1 MLKIR
6 NLDAGYGSL
15 NVLRRVS
22 IHVRSG
28 EIVTIIGAN
37 GAGKTTLLK
46 TITGLIRA
54 QSGEVLFNN
63 ADIGAVPTERIV
75 FSGCSL
81 VPEGRQVFPAMPVKE
96 NLLLG
101 AYVQFKRGK
110 KREIEQ
116 DLGRVYGL
124 FPVLKQREHQLAG
137 TLSGGEQQM
146 LAMARAL
153 MARPSLIMLDE
164 PSMGLA
170 PLMVKEIFNIIV
182 RIREEGSTVLLVEQN
197 ARSALRIANRG
208 YVLETGRIMLEG
220 EAEDLLANRDVQ
232 RAYLGRD
239 LDSENAMQG
248 PGAGGQGK

>member
-1 MLKIR
+1 MLKIK
-6 NLDAGYGSL
+6 NLAAGYGNL

-22 IHVRSG
+22 IHVKHG
-28 EIVTIIGAN
+28 EIVTLIGAN

-46 TITGLIRA
+46 TITGLMRPQA
-54 QSGEVLFNN
+54 GEILFEEN
-63 ADIGAVPTERIV
+63 DITVAPTERIV
-75 FSGCSL
+75 MSGCSL

-101 AYVQFKRGK
+101 AYVQFKRGNRHDVDK
-110 KREIEQ
+110 
-116 DLGRVYGL
+116 DMDYVYGL
-124 FPVLKQREHQLAG
+124 FPVLKQRKDQLAG

-153 MARPSLIMLDE
+153 MARPKLIMLDE

-182 RIREEGSTVLLVEQN
+182 RLRDEGNTVLLVEQN
-197 ARSALRIANRG
+197 ARSALKIANRG
-208 YVLETGRIMLEG
+208 YVLETGRIILEG
-220 EAEDLLANRDVQ
+220 EAGDLLANRDVQ

-239 LDSENAMQG
+239 LDGENREK
-248 PGAGGQGK
+248 GQGSSSK